1 MVVFHDAQIISE
13 IKTNFISDQLIC
25 EYDLKIGKETIMFGI
40 FKKKT
45 LTLKSPLKG
54 EIIDITSV
62 PDAVFSQKMVGDGFA
77 VKPSNGLV
85 TAPCDGK
92 IAQIFP
98 TNHAFGIVTDD
109 GLEILVHIG
118 IDTVELKGE
127 GFTRIAQVGDE
138 VKEGDEVIRVDLE
151 ILKAHERSSVTPV
164 VITTPDKVKSIDV
177 KLGSSGNDAA
187 LVHLI

>member
-1 MVVFHDAQIISE
+1 
-13 IKTNFISDQLIC
+13 
-25 EYDLKIGKETIMFGI
+25 MFGI

-45 LTLKSPLKG
+45 LTLKSPLEG
-54 EIIDITSV
+54 EIIDISNV

-85 TAPCDGK
+85 KAPCKGK

-98 TNHAFGIVTDD
+98 TNHAFGLVTDE

-127 GFTRIAQVGDE
+127 GFTRMAQVGDE
-138 VKEGDEVIRVDLE
+138 VEEGDTIIQVDLD
-151 ILKAHERSSVTPV
+151 ILKAHDKSSITPV

-177 KLGSSGNDAA
+177 KLGRSNMEAA
-187 LVHLI
+187 LIHLT